1 DYIVLAGS
9 DQSGR
14 YVLVAGKDDIVEQRK
29 VEIGQL
35 VGELRVVTTGVQPDD
50 RVVVS
55 GLLSAI
61 PGQKIEP
68 QLKELSAVAANGA
81 AQ

>member
-1 DYIVLAGS
+1 MSWLPARMMS
-9 DQSGR
+9 SR
-14 YVLVAGKDDIVEQRK
+14 QRK

-35 VGELRVVTTGVQPDD
+35 VGELRVVTTGIQPED
-50 RVVVS
+50 RICRLR

-68 QLKELSAVAANGA
+68 QLKDLRRAVAANGA
-81 AQ
+81 GP